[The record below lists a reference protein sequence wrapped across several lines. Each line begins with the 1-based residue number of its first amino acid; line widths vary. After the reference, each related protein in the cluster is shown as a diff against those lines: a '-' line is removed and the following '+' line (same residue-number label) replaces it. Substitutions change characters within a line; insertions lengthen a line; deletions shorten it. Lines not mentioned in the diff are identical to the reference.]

1 MATGTNVSL
10 SLASWRRG
18 VWALALPTALHAQ
31 DQPLAQRIADELQP
45 RVEAAIGLR
54 FRRPPRVAVR
64 TRDQVRTFL
73 NHKIAEQYPPAEMRG
88 LERAY
93 HALGLV
99 DDTVDVRRLL
109 LDLYSEQV
117 AGFYDP
123 DSSTL
128 FVVRGGDPPLLRVT
142 MAHELVHALQD
153 QHTRLNAV
161 LKLRRQNDRQTAGQA
176 VFEGQA
182 TIAMYR
188 TLRPETTPEELAAM
202 VRAMREGMQTAGG
215 AMPVLQRAP
224 PFVVASMLFPY
235 TEGAAF
241 VLAFEDQRASTAEQP
256 FGERLPLSTE
266 QILHPARYASRD
278 APVRIA
284 LAPAAAGDTVLHEDN
299 LGEFETR
306 EALKAWGLAGDAAI
320 AAAAGWDG
328 DRFRVMGTTSGTVVV
343 MVWAWDSEPDAADFA
358 TRLRTAWTLRTARW
372 RDASSRRFQID
383 RLTVAGVPVVRL
395 VDAPNGWRGWQRLP
409 GVAVGR

>member
-1 MATGTNVSL
+1 MVLGPFSGL
-10 SLASWRRG
+10 
-18 VWALALPTALHAQ
+18 Q
-31 DQPLAQRIADELQP
+31 DQPVAQRIADELAP
-45 RVEAAIGLR
+45 RVAAAVGLT

-64 TRDQVRTFL
+64 TRDQVRAFL

-123 DSSTL
+123 DSAAL
-128 FVVRGGDPPLLRVT
+128 FVVRGGDPQLLRVT
-142 MAHELVHALQD
+142 LAHELVHALQD

-161 LKLRRQNDRQTAGQA
+161 LKLRHQNDRQTAGQA

-188 TLRPETTPEELAAM
+188 ALRPEVTPEQLALM
-202 VRAMREGMQTAGG
+202 VRAMREGAEAAGG
-215 AMPVLQRAP
+215 GGGGGGGGGAAMPVLSRAP
-224 PFVVASMLFPY
+224 PFVIASLLFPY

-241 VLAFEDQRASTAEQP
+241 VLAFEDGRASAAEQP

-266 QILHPARYASRD
+266 QILHPARYAARD
-278 APVRIA
+278 VPARLA
-284 LAPAAAGDTVLHEDN
+284 LAPAAPGDTVLHEDN

-306 EALKAWGLAGDAAI
+306 EALKAWGLPADAAI

-328 DRFRVMGTTSGTVVV
+328 DRFRIVGAASGTVVL
-343 MVWAWDSEPDAADFA
+343 WATAWDSEADAADFA
-358 TRLRTAWTLRTARW
+358 TRLGAAWTRRAARW
-372 RDASSRRFQID
+372 RDASARRFQVD
-383 RLTVAGVPVVRL
+383 RLTVSGVPVVRL
-395 VDAPNGWRGWQRLP
+395 VDAPTDWRGWTSLP
-409 GVAVGR
+409 RVSIPQAR

>member
-1 MATGTNVSL
+1 ML
-10 SLASWRRG
+10 
-18 VWALALPTALHAQ
+18 TAAQ
-31 DQPLAQRIADELQP
+31 DQSVAQRIADELQP
-45 RVEAAIGLR
+45 RVEAAVGLR

-64 TRDQVRTFL
+64 TRDQVRAFL

-109 LDLYSEQV
+109 LDLYAEQV

-128 FVVRGGDPPLLRVT
+128 FVLRGGEPQLLRIT
-142 MAHELVHALQD
+142 LAHELVHALQD

-161 LKLRRQNDRQTAGQA
+161 LKLRHQNDRQTAGQA

-188 TLRPETTPEELAAM
+188 ALRPETTPQQLAAM
-202 VRAMREGMQTAGG
+202 VRAMREGMPAAGG
-215 AMPVLQRAP
+215 SMPVLQRAP
-224 PFVVASMLFPY
+224 PFVIASMLFPY

-241 VLAFEDQRASTAEQP
+241 ALAFEDQRASAAEQP

-266 QILHPARYASRD
+266 QILHPARYAARD
-278 APVRIA
+278 VPARIA
-284 LAPAAAGDTVLHEDN
+284 LAPAAPGDTVVHEDN

-306 EALKAWGLAGDAAI
+306 EALKTWGLAGDAAI

-328 DRFRVMGTTSGTVVV
+328 DRFRILGTPAGTVVV
-343 MVWAWDSEPDAADFA
+343 WAAAWDSEADAADFA
-358 TRLRTAWTLRTARW
+358 ARLQSAWTRRAARW
-372 RDASSRRFQID
+372 PNAAARRSQVV

-395 VDAPNGWRGWQRLP
+395 VDAPNSWGGWSRPP
-409 GVAVGR
+409 GVTVSR